1 VSETPPQLAR
11 PPLWLLVGISSCGP
25 FALNV
30 FIPSLPRL
38 ADTFGASYGTAQLAF
53 TLFLVGVA
61 AGQLVYGPFSD
72 RYGRRPVLLIGL
84 SLGVAGSLACLFAL
98 TMEALLVGRF
108 LQAFGSCAGMVLARA
123 IVRDVNTRDTAA
135 SALAYVTMG
144 MSLMP
149 MVAPSIGGLLDEHF
163 GWQASFVVI
172 LVFVA
177 GVAGAAFLRCPE
189 TNHYR
194 LAAVD
199 VGHLVRGWTSLARSP
214 AYLGY
219 TLAMTF
225 NTVSFFCFL
234 VAAPYLTISVLNRP
248 PSEYGFWFVG
258 CALGYLL
265 GNFIAGR
272 WSQRLGLDRMAR
284 IGNWL
289 TFPGM
294 IFWFVWA
301 NFQEVQI
308 WALFIPMF
316 VNAFANGLAQPNLI
330 AGAVSVNP
338 RLAGSASGLLGC
350 VQMSFGALATV
361 LMGHIQDDT
370 MRPLAFMMLL
380 CCLTSMACHA
390 IAVRA
395 MRAGEPQA
403 I

>member
-1 VSETPPQLAR
+1 MSETPPQLAR

-38 ADTFGASYGTAQLAF
+38 ADAFGASYGTAQLAF

-61 AGQLVYGPFSD
+61 VGQLVYGPFSD
-72 RYGRRPVLLIGL
+72 RYGRRVVLLVGL
-84 SLGVAGSLACLFAL
+84 ALGVAGSLACLFAP
-98 TMEALLVGRF
+98 TMEALLAGRF
-108 LQAFGSCAGMVLARA
+108 VQAFGTCAGMVLARA

-172 LVFVA
+172 LAFVA
-177 GVAGAAFLRCPE
+177 SVAAAAALRCPE
-189 TNHYR
+189 TNHHR
-194 LAAVD
+194 IAAVD
-199 VGHLVRGWTSLARSP
+199 VGHLVRGWTSLARSQ

-225 NTVSFFCFL
+225 NTVSFFAFL
-234 VAAPYLTISVLNRP
+234 VTAPYLMISVMERP

-258 CALGYLL
+258 CALGYLF
-265 GNFIAGR
+265 GNFLAGR

-284 IGNWL
+284 IGNIL
-289 TFPGM
+289 TFPLMVFWM
-294 IFWFVWA
+294 IWA
-301 NFQEVQI
+301 HFYEIQI

-316 VNAFANGLAQPNLI
+316 VNAFANGIAQPNLI

-350 VQMSFGALATV
+350 VQMSCGAVATII
-361 LMGHIQDDT
+361 MGHVQDGT
-370 MRPLAFMMLL
+370 MRPFAMMMLFCSL
-380 CCLTSMACHA
+380 ASMACHA
-390 IAVRA
+390 VAVRA
-395 MRAGEPQA
+395 MKAAAPHGD
-403 I
+403 